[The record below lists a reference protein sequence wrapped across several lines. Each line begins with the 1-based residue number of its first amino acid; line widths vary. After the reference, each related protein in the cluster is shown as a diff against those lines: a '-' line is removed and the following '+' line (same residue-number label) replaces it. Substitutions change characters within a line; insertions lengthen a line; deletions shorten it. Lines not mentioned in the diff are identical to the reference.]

1 MLLIDNAKIL
11 GQGIT
16 GQEGSKAAAW
26 MLEYGTNLVAG
37 VTPGK
42 GGQKVLDKI
51 PVFNTVKEAQDAVGP
66 IDATVVYAPPL
77 RSKEAVIEA
86 IDAGIKQIVVIAEK
100 MPTSDGAYITAYAK
114 KNGAQIIG
122 PNTAGFINP
131 ARKLKIGLTGGG
143 QPDKVFVPGNVAIVS
158 KSGSVAAE
166 ISISLKNAGLGV
178 SWAVGIGGDRIIGT
192 TFADFLEEL
201 EQDEATKVSVIF
213 GELGGTYEEQ
223 LAEAIASGK
232 IKKPVVA
239 FIAGEFTLKLP
250 SEVQFG
256 HAGAIIEG
264 TRGRSD
270 HKRKVLAEAGVKVA
284 ENFDQIPELVKE
296 CLK

>member
-1 MLLIDNAKIL
+1 MLIPENAKIL

-16 GQEGSKAAAW
+16 GSEGSKAAAW

-42 GGQKVLDKI
+42 GGQVVADKI
-51 PVFNTVKEAQDAVGP
+51 PVFNTVKEAVEAVGL

-77 RSKEAVIEA
+77 RSKDAVIEA
-86 IDAGIKQIVVIAEK
+86 IDAGIKVIVVIAEK
-100 MPTSDGAYITAYAK
+100 IPTSDSAYMYAYAK

-122 PNTAGFINP
+122 PNTAGFICP
-131 ARKLKIGLTGGG
+131 SRKLKIGLVGGG
-143 QPDKVFVPGNVAIVS
+143 DPAKVFAPGNVAVVS

-166 ISISLKNAGLGV
+166 ISIGLKNAGLGV
-178 SWAVGIGGDRIIGT
+178 SWAIGIGGDRIIGT
-192 TFADFLEEL
+192 TFADFLVEVEE
-201 EQDEATKVSVIF
+201 DENTKVSVIF

-223 LAEAIASGK
+223 LAEAIKSGK

-250 SEVQFG
+250 NDVQFG

-264 TRGRSD
+264 DRGLPD
-270 HKRKVLAEAGVKVA
+270 KKREILREAGVKVA
-284 ENFDQIPELVKE
+284 ENLDQIPELVKQVI
-296 CLK
+296 